1 VFGCGVVELG
11 RVLLLRC
18 APELDRSAA
27 KWRRN
32 GGGKMSK
39 HICRRR
45 REDRKSQRTGRV
57 PGQRVQALTAVCGHG
72 KRQRAMSLDMAL
84 AQKAGEMSSADVRL
98 VSSEPIKTQRHRQQT
113 DRQAHERCKRHRQQT
128 ERQVETGT
136 RAHSESLIKMMAD
149 EQKVKVLPMFD
160 TLC

>member
-1 VFGCGVVELG
+1 M
-11 RVLLLRC
+11 
-18 APELDRSAA
+18 AA

-32 GGGKMSK
+32 GGKMSK

-72 KRQRAMSLDMAL
+72 KRQRALSSDMAL

-98 VSSEPIKTQRHRQQT
+98 VNSEPTKRSRDTDSRRT
-113 DRQAHERCKRHRQQT
+113 DRHTNAERDTDSIQRDKPRQANER
-128 ERQVETGT
+128 
-136 RAHSESLIKMMAD
+136 
-149 EQKVKVLPMFD
+149 
-160 TLC
+160 TLKA